1 MSFFI
6 DIITVSNLP
15 FSVLVIAAA
24 RGMQKILEGELLF
37 EPFSLQSICRQQI
50 DARLFSGKEDNLGMT
65 IIVEDNP
72 YVVFAISSSSV

>member
-15 FSVLVIAAA
+15 FSVLVIASA
-24 RGMQKILEGELLF
+24 RGMQKILESELLF
-37 EPFSLQSICRQQI
+37 EPFSLHGICRQQI
-50 DARLFSGKEDNLGMT
+50 DACLLFGKEENLRMT

-72 YVVFAISSSSV
+72 YLVFAISSSSV